1 MELIAWA
8 LVVAFAA
15 IIIFAATAAVYIGVV
30 AVYCLVSAA
39 ADAAVEAEEETK

>member
-1 MELIAWA
+1 MELIAWTM
-8 LVVAFAA
+8 VVAFAA
-15 IIIFAATAAVYIGVV
+15 IIVSAVSTAVYIGVV